1 MKLFTYRGIRVQKYH
16 EKIRRLTFGI
26 ALLPFLLGAGY
37 FVYTHQVE
45 VQNNPTP
52 YAIGLGG
59 SVFAISLLLLLI
71 QTICY
76 KKFLF
81 LIGWIACELCHISC

>member
-45 VQNNPTP
+45 VQNNPTYYFCLFKP
-52 YAIGLGG
+52 
-59 SVFAISLLLLLI
+59 SVTRNSS
-71 QTICY
+71 
-76 KKFLF
+76 F